1 MRMDDVTAGYEQLI
15 EHLVQWAAGEE
26 NVRAA
31 VVIGSRAREDHP
43 ADAWSDL
50 DVLIFARDPERY
62 RHALDWVDEIGERWL
77 TFLEPTPDGRGFERR
92 VLFAGGLD
100 VDLVPLPVADLHAML
115 EEDLPPNMAD
125 MISRGVRFLVD
136 KDDFEPRLRAKEIT
150 PPAYVPPEEAEF
162 LNAVNDFWYHTVWT
176 GKHVRRGELWWG
188 KSCCDSYLK
197 HLLHQMLTW
206 HAHVTQP
213 DEVDTWMRGRFLE
226 EWADARAVA
235 ALPEIF
241 AHYDEDDVW
250 RALLA
255 TMELFHWL
263 AVETATA
270 LGYSYPHA
278 GEAHARDLVQ
288 EMFAGRR

>member
-1 MRMDDVTAGYEQLI
+1 
-15 EHLVQWAAGEE
+15 
-26 NVRAA
+26 
-31 VVIGSRAREDHP
+31 
-43 ADAWSDL
+43 
-50 DVLIFARDPERY
+50 
-62 RHALDWVDEIGERWL
+62 
-77 TFLEPTPDGRGFERR
+77 
-92 VLFAGGLD
+92 
-100 VDLVPLPVADLHAML
+100 
-115 EEDLPPNMAD
+115 
-125 MISRGVRFLVD
+125 
-136 KDDFEPRLRAKEIT
+136 PRLRAKEIT
-150 PPAYVPPEEAEF
+150 PPAYEPPEEAEF
-162 LNAVNDFWYHTVWT
+162 LNVVNDFWYHTVWT

-188 KSCCDSYLK
+188 KSCCDGYLK

-206 HAHVTQP
+206 HTHATQP

-241 AHYDEDDVW
+241 AHYDEEDVW
-250 RALLA
+250 RALLS

-288 EMFAGRR
+288 EMFAGREN